1 MTSKMLKLTIMATAL
16 LLLPGGD
23 RVAVAQDDGAGTDPY
38 CATEAEAEMLRLS
51 PLLRSG

>member
-1 MTSKMLKLTIMATAL
+1 MATAL
-16 LLLPGGD
+16 LLLPSGD